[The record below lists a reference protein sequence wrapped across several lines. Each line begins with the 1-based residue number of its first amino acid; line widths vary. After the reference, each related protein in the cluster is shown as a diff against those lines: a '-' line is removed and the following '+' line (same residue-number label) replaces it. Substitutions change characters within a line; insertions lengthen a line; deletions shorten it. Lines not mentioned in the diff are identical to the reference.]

1 MAFTNV
7 ARFACKTNFIG
18 FFVLEPSERRE
29 KQQLYFNKCDSLQ
42 VKEREKKI
50 PWTGIEPGSAILSQK
65 QKQLFCFCKVS
76 QGVLY
81 IMLKRKKIFPCL
93 SVCSGGCRASLET
106 FHLSGVVSASL
117 NAAGIEKGLKFISQG
132 SVYISHSGV
141 VHLLYW
147 SFLSFISRPFGG
159 VDQ

>member
-1 MAFTNV
+1 MWLAS
-7 ARFACKTNFIG
+7 G
-18 FFVLEPSERRE
+18 QWER
-29 KQQLYFNKCDSLQ
+29 
-42 VKEREKKI
+42 KKI

-141 VHLLYW
+141 VHLLHW

-159 VDQ
+159 VDQWLPWILSWNENTNCCSQQIAHCPSPHMR